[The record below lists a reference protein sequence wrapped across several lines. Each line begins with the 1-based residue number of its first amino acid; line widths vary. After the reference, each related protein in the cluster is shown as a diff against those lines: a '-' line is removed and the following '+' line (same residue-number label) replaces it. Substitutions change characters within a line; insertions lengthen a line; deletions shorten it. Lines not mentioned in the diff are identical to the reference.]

1 MNKQVTY
8 INISYPKKVVYDMYI
23 FLEYKFG
30 KDISNKILKLII
42 REKNYKCSICNNY
55 KNENYSYCLYDKCN
69 DIICNECYQITS
81 KFNKFKPFC
90 KCHFN
95 KYNSKKK
102 LIFIMKKKINK
113 HNIQYL
119 HYIYKY
125 HNKTNYYFTT
135 YYKNKKNYIKLPPK
149 KYICSNYY
157 FRMYY
162 NILYIFIADNI
173 HEAISLIDTVNILH

>member
-1 MNKQVTY
+1 
-8 INISYPKKVVYDMYI
+8 
-23 FLEYKFG
+23 
-30 KDISNKILKLII
+30 
-42 REKNYKCSICNNY
+42 
-55 KNENYSYCLYDKCN
+55 
-69 DIICNECYQITS
+69 
-81 KFNKFKPFC
+81 
-90 KCHFN
+90 
-95 KYNSKKK
+95 
-102 LIFIMKKKINK
+102 MKKKINK